1 MKYLDSKHQVIDDTE
16 IEAKAVVSMAQDK
29 QKQALK
35 KEYASFKLYTG
46 KKGPK
51 KKVKKRKILRK
62 SQTRKRMKRKR
73 MKRIKRELRG

>member
-35 KEYASFKLYTG
+35 KE
-46 KKGPK
+46 
-51 KKVKKRKILRK
+51 
-62 SQTRKRMKRKR
+62 
-73 MKRIKRELRG
+73 